1 MKRVYLLILALFAWM
16 AVPAQAQFKWGIKGG
31 ANISSIHF
39 SDLPETFSTDNL
51 TGFHIGPT
59 IELMAPFVGL
69 GFDASILYSQ
79 TGMEIGTQK
88 IKSDYLNV
96 PVNLKWKIGIPAV
109 KVFAAAGPY
118 IGFRLGGGK
127 IWDVIIDEVQS
138 KSFSAGLNLGAGV
151 ELIQHLQI
159 SATYQLGLTDNYS
172 VKQLKIDGKNRG
184 WMISAA
190 ILF

>member
-1 MKRVYLLILALFAWM
+1 MKRVYLLILALVAWM

-39 SDLPETFSTDNL
+39 TNLPENFSTENL

-59 IELMAPFVGL
+59 IELMAPLVGL

-79 TGMEIGTQK
+79 TGMEIGTQTV
-88 IKSDYLNV
+88 KSDYLNI

-118 IGFRLGGGK
+118 VGFRLGGGK
-127 IWDVIIDEVQS
+127 IWDVLSDQIES

>member
-1 MKRVYLLILALFAWM
+1 MKRVYLLILALVAWM

-59 IELMAPFVGL
+59 IELMAPLVGL

-79 TGMEIGTQK
+79 TGMEIGTQTV
-88 IKSDYLNV
+88 KSDYLNI

-109 KVFAAAGPY
+109 KVFVAAGPY
-118 IGFRLGGGK
+118 VGFRLGGGK
-127 IWDVIIDEVQS
+127 IWDVLSDQIES
-138 KSFSAGLNLGAGV
+138 KSFSAGLNIGAGV

-172 VKQLKIDGKNRG
+172 IKKLEIDGKNRG
-184 WMISAA
+184 WLISAA

>member
-1 MKRVYLLILALFAWM
+1 MKRVYLLILVLVAWM
-16 AVPAQAQFKWGIKGG
+16 AIPAQAQFKWGIKGG

-59 IELMAPFVGL
+59 IELMAPLVGL

-79 TGMEIGTQK
+79 TGMEIGTQTV
-88 IKSDYLNV
+88 KSDYLNI

-118 IGFRLGGGK
+118 VGFRLGGGK
-127 IWDVIIDEVQS
+127 IWDVLSDQIES
-138 KSFSAGLNLGAGV
+138 KSFSAGLNIGAGV

-172 VKQLKIDGKNRG
+172 IKKLEIDGKNRG
-184 WMISAA
+184 WLISAA

>member
-1 MKRVYLLILALFAWM
+1 MKRVYLLILALVAWM

-39 SDLPETFSTDNL
+39 TNLPENFSTENL

-59 IELMAPFVGL
+59 IELMAPLVGL

-79 TGMEIGTQK
+79 TGMEIGTQTV
-88 IKSDYLNV
+88 KSDYLNI

-118 IGFRLGGGK
+118 VGFRLGGGK
-127 IWDVIIDEVQS
+127 IWDVLSDQIES
-138 KSFSAGLNLGAGV
+138 KSFSAGLNIGAGV

-172 VKQLKIDGKNRG
+172 MKQLKIDGKNRG
-184 WMISAA
+184 WLISAA